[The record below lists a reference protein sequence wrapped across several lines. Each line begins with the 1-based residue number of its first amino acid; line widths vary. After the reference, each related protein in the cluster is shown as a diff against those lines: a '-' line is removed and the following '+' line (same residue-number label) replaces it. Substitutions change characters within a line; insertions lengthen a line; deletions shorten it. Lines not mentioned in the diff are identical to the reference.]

1 MVFDNIFGSAK
12 NSAGLFSV
20 KTDKDRSQPGV
31 DDFEEVEQDAY
42 DDKSTSLF
50 SNAIHGA
57 SSRAK
62 VVQEQS
68 PEARAVLGFLGS
80 FIRTAQK
87 SADAQEAYAKEPS
100 SVSTAAFDGMNKA
113 SERVT
118 VRDDLKKN
126 EDLEDKPK
134 KDNYT
139 KHPKAPETPQ
149 AKEAPAPPTATAQV
163 PKTLG
168 ETKKTNATAEDP
180 PSPQ

>member
-12 NSAGLFSV
+12 DSAGLFSV
-20 KTDKDRSQPGV
+20 RTDKADSQPGV

-68 PEARAVLGFLGS
+68 PEARAVLGFLSS
-80 FIRTAQK
+80 FIHTTQT
-87 SADAQEAYAKEPS
+87 SADAQATYAQQPS
-100 SVSTAAFDGMNKA
+100 SVSTAASDGMNKA
-113 SERVT
+113 SETVT
-118 VRDDLKKN
+118 GRDDLKKN
-126 EDLEDKPK
+126 GDLEDKPK

-139 KHPKAPETPQ
+139 NLPKAPKAPQ
-149 AKEAPAPPTATAQV
+149 AQEAPAPPTTTAQV

-168 ETKKTNATAEDP
+168 ETRKTNATAENP